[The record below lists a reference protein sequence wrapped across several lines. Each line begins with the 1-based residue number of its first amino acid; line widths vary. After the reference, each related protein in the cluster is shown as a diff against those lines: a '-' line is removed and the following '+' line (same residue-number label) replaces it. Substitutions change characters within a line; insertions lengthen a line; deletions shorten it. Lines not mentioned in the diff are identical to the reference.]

1 MEHEGAMLS
10 ADEVATPINRLML
23 KIQKTVSMT
32 ITQARQRIL
41 QGFVV
46 FSVTFF
52 LLWIAAFLYGS
63 FYYSYLPKAAYST
76 PVHYYYRTDCE
87 SPDSFIKIDFFVLTF
102 SYRMSLQLEMPES
115 PVNQDLGMFMIRATC
130 FSQDGGQVASSARAG
145 MLRYRSELVRTLETL
160 LLLPAFLTATAE
172 QKQVLEVELFSE
184 YTDDPVN
191 TAIIEILS
199 NKVQIYSSRL
209 LIHAH
214 FTGLRYLLFNFPL
227 ISAVVG
233 VSSNFIFLSALFV
246 LKMEKYHDGKMMDQ
260 RTLEMCS
267 KNEYIGEMS
276 HQRSSPHPILSK
288 LLHSSTSSS
297 CSSMCASS
305 GESDEVFSDGEGA
318 VSKRKMFKKVMHMLF
333 EPIGLNRKHSFPYCS
348 VHLWSCLFA

>member
-87 SPDSFIKIDFFVLTF
+87 SPDSFMCLYPVANISLMKNKKHVLTF
-102 SYRMSLQLEMPES
+102 GQAYRMSLQLEMPES

-184 YTDDPVN
+184 YTDDPYAPSD

-246 LKMEKYHDGKMMDQ
+246 LSYMRQ
-260 RTLEMCS
+260 
-267 KNEYIGEMS
+267 
-276 HQRSSPHPILSK
+276 IL
-288 LLHSSTSSS
+288 
-297 CSSMCASS
+297 
-305 GESDEVFSDGEGA
+305 
-318 VSKRKMFKKVMHMLF
+318 
-333 EPIGLNRKHSFPYCS
+333 
-348 VHLWSCLFA
+348 

>member
-1 MEHEGAMLS
+1 MPETTSFMEHEGLLLS
-10 ADEVATPINRLML
+10 ADEVVTPINRLML
-23 KIQKTVSMT
+23 KIQKTVSMAV
-32 ITQARQRIL
+32 TQARQRIL

-63 FYYSYLPKAAYST
+63 FYYSYMPKAAYST

-87 SPDSFIKIDFFVLTF
+87 SPDSFMCSYPVANISLMKNKKHVLTF
-102 SYRMSLQLEMPES
+102 GQAYRLSLQLEMPES
-115 PVNQDLGMFMIRATC
+115 PVNQDLGMFMVRATC
-130 FSQDGGQVASSARAG
+130 FSQDGGQVASSSRALSASSSHFG
-145 MLRYRSELVRTLETL
+145 ILRYRSELVRTLETL
-160 LLLPAFLTATAE
+160 LLLPAFLTATTE

-184 YTDDPVN
+184 YTDDPYAPSD

-246 LKMEKYHDGKMMDQ
+246 LSYMRQM
-260 RTLEMCS
+260 L
-267 KNEYIGEMS
+267 
-276 HQRSSPHPILSK
+276 K
-288 LLHSSTSSS
+288 LRQKPEELTSNSLP
-297 CSSMCASS
+297 A
-305 GESDEVFSDGEGA
+305 
-318 VSKRKMFKKVMHMLF
+318 LQ
-333 EPIGLNRKHSFPYCS
+333 
-348 VHLWSCLFA
+348 

>member
-1 MEHEGAMLS
+1 MTETTSFMEHEGAMLS

-87 SPDSFIKIDFFVLTF
+87 SPDSFMCSYPVANISLMKNKKHVLTF
-102 SYRMSLQLEMPES
+102 GQAYRMSLQLEMPES

-130 FSQDGGQVASSARAG
+130 FSQDGGQVASSARALSASSSHFG

-184 YTDDPVN
+184 YTDDPYAPSD

-246 LKMEKYHDGKMMDQ
+246 LSYMRQILKLRQKPQELISD
-260 RTLEMCS
+260 
-267 KNEYIGEMS
+267 
-276 HQRSSPHPILSK
+276 SPSAPQ
-288 LLHSSTSSS
+288 
-297 CSSMCASS
+297 
-305 GESDEVFSDGEGA
+305 
-318 VSKRKMFKKVMHMLF
+318 
-333 EPIGLNRKHSFPYCS
+333 
-348 VHLWSCLFA
+348 